1 MRIRKITVQ
10 ICDNF
15 WVTQY
20 NHYMVLTYQAE
31 YIIEKHRWYWIA
43 MLDALCSNGRTDID
57 STLESSAG
65 GKEDRYMDGVLYR

>member
-1 MRIRKITVQ
+1 
-10 ICDNF
+10 
-15 WVTQY
+15 
-20 NHYMVLTYQAE
+20 MVLTYQAE